1 MGKGPAK
8 ILVVD
13 DEILICE
20 LLDEFLSM
28 IGYQVT
34 TTTKGQEAISKFEEI
49 NPDVVML
56 DIKMPKITGIEVLR
70 KIKKINSDTIVIM
83 LSAFGDSNIVR
94 ESLQIGANYYMEK
107 PIDLEGLKNILV
119 TLQESKK

>member
-1 MGKGPAK
+1 VGKGPAK

-70 KIKKINSDTIVIM
+70 KIKEINSDTIVIM

>member
-70 KIKKINSDTIVIM
+70 KIKEINSDTIVIM